1 MVQLVKKR
9 PQTSLQLQRERAVR
23 RWVEECSAFEVPPN
37 DAVKL
42 HSSGKLNGMR
52 RSRET
57 GNIINLQITEV
68 RLQ

>member
-1 MVQLVKKR
+1 MLKR
-9 PQTSLQLQRERAVR
+9 GPESLFNCRERAVR